1 MWGGLW
7 RTGSERRAT
16 SSAPP
21 LFILRIFRERL
32 AWGVFAEGLLARSL
46 AERFLLRILRE
57 GFLFGRAAVGGFILR
72 VLGTLAARGCSL
84 ARRRA
89 PAKEASHRCRLR
101 LRLGCRRG
109 DLLDARL
116 GRCWILA
123 ATLRISRASSRL
135 RSCGSRHSTRLL
147 RLVQAEAAANL
158 RRISVRRRVRVRC
171 G

>member
-72 VLGTLAARGCSL
+72 VLGTLAERLVLRATAEGDAGDGGFFGDGVRGVRSW
-84 ARRRA
+84 
-89 PAKEASHRCRLR
+89 RL
-101 LRLGCRRG
+101 
-109 DLLDARL
+109 
-116 GRCWILA
+116 
-123 ATLRISRASSRL
+123 
-135 RSCGSRHSTRLL
+135 LL
-147 RLVQAEAAANL
+147 RLDALSRGGLLRRGAARWRGGGRLRRNL
-158 RRISVRRRVRVRC
+158 RTVAGCDCGLGVGGEIS
-171 G
+171 